1 MSKVYRSFL
10 WTGSGDYHDF
20 FGTAGIPCRSDRIPA
35 IHEGKSTGDCKKNE
49 GYRPEKNCR
58 RMGETGGNRDEL
70 TKVIGNKYCFCGK
83 LHKILY
89 QFGEICYNVHIDE
102 APCEGEKEI
111 LSAG

>member
-1 MSKVYRSFL
+1 
-10 WTGSGDYHDF
+10 
-20 FGTAGIPCRSDRIPA
+20 
-35 IHEGKSTGDCKKNE
+35 
-49 GYRPEKNCR
+49 
-58 RMGETGGNRDEL
+58 MGETGGNRDEL